1 MGKSWDSLFNS
12 DCEFSRENQGRKP
25 RFLIFYL
32 GVLEMFAGGWRL
44 REVQSFENVSHGD
57 GTNWVKETHCVSWE
71 LIEKNMI

>member
-1 MGKSWDSLFNS
+1 MNFLVKTNGGGGG
-12 DCEFSRENQGRKP
+12 EGRGRKP
-25 RFLIFYL
+25 RVLIFYL